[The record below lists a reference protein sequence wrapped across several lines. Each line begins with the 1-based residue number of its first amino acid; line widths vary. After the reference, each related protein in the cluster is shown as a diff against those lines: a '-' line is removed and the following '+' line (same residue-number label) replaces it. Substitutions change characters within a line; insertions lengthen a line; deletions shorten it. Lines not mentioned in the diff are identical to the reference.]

1 MSDKSKL
8 IALLNRRFPGEVSK
22 PAIVKALG
30 SYSVTQRISEARRFL
45 RAQGRDIACREWTR
59 KRDRRRCSA
68 YKITEAI

>member
-1 MSDKSKL
+1 VSDKLKL
-8 IALLNRRFPGEVSK
+8 LALLERRFPGEVSK

-30 SYSVTQRISEARRFL
+30 SYSVTQRVSEARADL

-68 YKITEAI
+68 YRLVSA